1 MSILALKTK
10 NIMEHKT
17 LQFFQRPLQPGCL
30 FSFLFFLMAFF
41 LSQEAVAQ
49 ESRKSAV
56 QQIKE
61 AEDGDVIDL
70 EGKTYTWDYVELSG
84 KKTVTLK
91 NGTIIRRDDQK
102 LREMLFGIG
111 DGFKLILDEVDLK
124 GGEFSKGAPIVYVK
138 WGGTLE
144 MNGGAITEARVD
156 DAVASCVE
164 VSGGGTFIMNGTW
177 IDGEKG
183 LTEGEIKVEEGGT
196 LVMNGGS
203 AKWVMNDGTTKIGGD
218 ASIREYYGSMKP
230 LEIFAPLTEG
240 RIRYLSL
247 GSGMVGDVVAV
258 GVDGYTPTRSDATHF
273 YDVRKEF
280 AFGVKNGKIV
290 FVKPGQEDPV
300 IETEED
306 LTGAIDELPAGT
318 EEEPSDITVETEIS
332 VTNPVTVKD
341 KYITLGGGG
350 TLNSLDSDGILSV
363 NNGGLIL
370 DKITLN
376 GQWIDKRPLLE
387 VLNGSILNIHPNAV
401 INSKSEH
408 LATVH
413 VDKTSTL
420 VYEGIMEGHLHSIG
434 SLSLL
439 AGAVHGQVSSFT
451 SFKLSGNA
459 KIDVGIFLG
468 RIDTYIGKICL
479 TDPLRDKLDV
489 LTGVGMEPEVGN
501 PVLIAEG
508 VDGYRLTK
516 SDLSK
521 LNCLT
526 DGCEFYLD
534 NDCILMRKI
543 DYTANEKID
552 PAQLRIRTGN
562 GMVEADGIPAGHRYA
577 LYNLSGIIL
586 AKGVSDG
593 GTIRIPVSHSGI
605 YIFQA
610 AGVGKKIRV
619 SE

>member
-1 MSILALKTK
+1 
-10 NIMEHKT
+10 MEHKT

-49 ESRKSAV
+49 ESRKSAM

-70 EGKTYTWDYVELSG
+70 EGKTYVWDYVDLSG

-91 NGTIIRRDDQK
+91 NGTLIRTDDYYAY
-102 LREMLFGIG
+102 RVEMLFGIG
-111 DGFKLILDEVDLK
+111 NGFKLILDEVNLK

-230 LEIFAPLTEG
+230 LEIFAPLTKG
-240 RIRYLSL
+240 HIWYLSL

-273 YDVRKEF
+273 SDVRKEF

-306 LTGAIDELPAGT
+306 LTGVIDELPAGT
-318 EEEPSDITVETEIS
+318 EEEPSDVTVETEIS

-350 TLNSLDSDGILSV
+350 TLNSLNSGGIFSV
-363 NNGGLIL
+363 NNGGLVL
-370 DKITLN
+370 DNITLT
-376 GQWIDKRPLLE
+376 GQWIDTRPLLE
-387 VLNGSILNIHPNAV
+387 VLNGSILNIHPNTM
-401 INSKSEH
+401 IHSKSDH

-516 SDLSK
+516 SDLLK
-521 LNCLT
+521 LNCIT

-543 DYTANEKID
+543 DPSANEKID
-552 PAQLRIRTGN
+552 PSQLRIRTGN

>member
-1 MSILALKTK
+1 
-10 NIMEHKT
+10 MEHKT

-49 ESRKSAV
+49 ESRKTV
-56 QQIKE
+56 WQQIKE

-70 EGKTYTWDYVELSG
+70 KGETYEWNYIEFSG

-91 NGTIIRRDDQK
+91 NGTIIRPDGYSVNK
-102 LREMLFGIG
+102 VELLFGVG
-111 DGFKLILDEVDLK
+111 GGFKLILDEVKLK

-138 WGGTLE
+138 SGGILE

-156 DAVASCVE
+156 EAVPSCVRIA
-164 VSGGGTFIMNGTW
+164 GGGIFIMNGTV
-177 IDGEKG
+177 INGENAVG
-183 LTEGEIKVEEGGT
+183 EGEINVAEGGT
-196 LVMNGGS
+196 LVMNGGR
-203 AKWVMNDGTTKIGGD
+203 ANWVINNGTTKIGGD
-218 ASIREYYGSMKP
+218 AVIRKFCSSMKP
-230 LEIFAPLTEG
+230 LEIFAPLTDEIFAHSISFLYPG
-240 RIRYLSL
+240 ANVL
-247 GSGMVGDVVAV
+247 GQVVAI
-258 GVDGYTPTRSDATHF
+258 GVDGYTPTRSDASRF
-273 YDVRKEF
+273 YDVGKKF
-280 AFGVKNGKIV
+280 GFGVKNGKIV
-290 FVKPGQEDPV
+290 FVKLGQEDPV

-318 EEEPSDITVETEIS
+318 EEEPSDVIVETEIS
-332 VTNPVTVKD
+332 VTNPVTVKE

-350 TLNSLDSDGILSV
+350 TLNSLNSGGIFSV
-363 NNGGLIL
+363 NNGGLVL
-370 DKITLN
+370 DNITLK

-387 VLNGSILNIHPNAV
+387 VLNGSILNIHPNTM
-401 INSKSEH
+401 IHSKSDH

-516 SDLSK
+516 SDLLK
-521 LNCLT
+521 LNCIT

-543 DYTANEKID
+543 DPSANEKID

-562 GMVEADGIPAGHRYA
+562 GMVEADGIPVGHRYA

>member
-1 MSILALKTK
+1 
-10 NIMEHKT
+10 MEHKT

-273 YDVRKEF
+273 YDVMKEF

>member
-1 MSILALKTK
+1 
-10 NIMEHKT
+10 MEHKT

-111 DGFKLILDEVDLK
+111 DGFKLFLDEVDLK

>member
-1 MSILALKTK
+1 
-10 NIMEHKT
+10 MEHKT

-49 ESRKSAV
+49 ESRKSAM

-70 EGKTYTWDYVELSG
+70 EGKTYVWDYVDLSG

-91 NGTIIRRDDQK
+91 NGTLIRTDDYYAY
-102 LREMLFGIG
+102 RVEMLFGIG
-111 DGFKLILDEVDLK
+111 NGFKLILDEVNLK

-230 LEIFAPLTEG
+230 LEIFAPLTKG
-240 RIRYLSL
+240 HIWYLSL

-273 YDVRKEF
+273 SDVRKEF

-306 LTGAIDELPAGT
+306 LTGVIDELPAGT
-318 EEEPSDITVETEIS
+318 EEEPSDVTVETEIS

-350 TLNSLDSDGILSV
+350 TLNSLNSGGIFSV
-363 NNGGLIL
+363 NNGGLVL
-370 DKITLN
+370 DNITLK

-387 VLNGSILNIHPNAV
+387 VLNGSILNIHPNTM
-401 INSKSEH
+401 IHSKSDH

-516 SDLSK
+516 SDLLK
-521 LNCLT
+521 LNCIT

-543 DYTANEKID
+543 DPSANEKID
-552 PAQLRIRTGN
+552 PSQLRIRTGN

>member
-1 MSILALKTK
+1 
-10 NIMEHKT
+10 MEHKT

-41 LSQEAVAQ
+41 LPQEAVAQ

-70 EGKTYTWDYVELSG
+70 EGKTYVLDYVELSG

-111 DGFKLILDEVDLK
+111 DGFKLILDEVNLK
-124 GGEFSKGAPIVYVK
+124 GGKLSKGAPIVYVK

-156 DAVASCVE
+156 DAVVSCVE

-258 GVDGYTPTRSDATHF
+258 GVDGYTPTSSDATHF
-273 YDVRKEF
+273 SDVRKEF

-318 EEEPSDITVETEIS
+318 EEEPSDVTVETEIS

-387 VLNGSILNIHPNAV
+387 VLNGSILNINPNAV

-408 LATVH
+408 RATVH
-413 VDKTSTL
+413 VDNTSTV
-420 VYEGIMEGHLHSIG
+420 VYEGIMNGHLHSIG

-451 SFKLSGNA
+451 PFKLSGNA

-468 RIDTYIGKICL
+468 RVDKYIGKICL

-489 LTGVGMEPEVGN
+489 LTGMGMEPEVGN

-521 LNCLT
+521 LNCIT

-543 DYTANEKID
+543 DPSANEKID

-562 GMVEADGIPAGHRYA
+562 GMVEADGIPVGHRYA

>member
-1 MSILALKTK
+1 
-10 NIMEHKT
+10 MEHKT

-49 ESRKSAV
+49 ESRKSAM

-70 EGKTYTWDYVELSG
+70 EGKTYVWDYVDLSG

-91 NGTIIRRDDQK
+91 NGTLIRTDDYYAY
-102 LREMLFGIG
+102 RVEMLFGIG
-111 DGFKLILDEVDLK
+111 NGFKLILDEVNLK

-230 LEIFAPLTEG
+230 LEIFAPLTKG
-240 RIRYLSL
+240 HIWYLSL

-273 YDVRKEF
+273 SDVRKEF

-300 IETEED
+300 IETE
-306 LTGAIDELPAGT
+306 
-318 EEEPSDITVETEIS
+318 
-332 VTNPVTVKD
+332 
-341 KYITLGGGG
+341 
-350 TLNSLDSDGILSV
+350 
-363 NNGGLIL
+363 
-370 DKITLN
+370 
-376 GQWIDKRPLLE
+376 
-387 VLNGSILNIHPNAV
+387 
-401 INSKSEH
+401 
-408 LATVH
+408 
-413 VDKTSTL
+413 
-420 VYEGIMEGHLHSIG
+420 
-434 SLSLL
+434 
-439 AGAVHGQVSSFT
+439 
-451 SFKLSGNA
+451 
-459 KIDVGIFLG
+459 
-468 RIDTYIGKICL
+468 
-479 TDPLRDKLDV
+479 
-489 LTGVGMEPEVGN
+489 
-501 PVLIAEG
+501 
-508 VDGYRLTK
+508 
-516 SDLSK
+516 
-521 LNCLT
+521 
-526 DGCEFYLD
+526 
-534 NDCILMRKI
+534 
-543 DYTANEKID
+543 
-552 PAQLRIRTGN
+552 
-562 GMVEADGIPAGHRYA
+562 
-577 LYNLSGIIL
+577 
-586 AKGVSDG
+586 
-593 GTIRIPVSHSGI
+593 
-605 YIFQA
+605 
-610 AGVGKKIRV
+610 
-619 SE
+619 

>member
-1 MSILALKTK
+1 
-10 NIMEHKT
+10 MEHKT

-49 ESRKSAV
+49 ESRKSAM

-70 EGKTYTWDYVELSG
+70 EGKTYVWDYVDLSG

-91 NGTIIRRDDQK
+91 NGTLIRTDDYYAY
-102 LREMLFGIG
+102 RVEMLFGIG
-111 DGFKLILDEVDLK
+111 NGFKLILDEVNLK

-156 DAVASCVE
+156 DAVAIWVE
-164 VSGGGTFIMNGTW
+164 VSGGVTFIMNGTW

-230 LEIFAPLTEG
+230 LEIFAPLTKG
-240 RIRYLSL
+240 HIWYLSL

-273 YDVRKEF
+273 SDVRKEF

-306 LTGAIDELPAGT
+306 LTGVIDELPAGT
-318 EEEPSDITVETEIS
+318 EEEPSDVTVETEIS

-350 TLNSLDSDGILSV
+350 TLNSLNSGGIFSV
-363 NNGGLIL
+363 NNGGLVL
-370 DKITLN
+370 DNITLK

-387 VLNGSILNIHPNAV
+387 VLNGSILNIHPNTM
-401 INSKSEH
+401 IHSKSDH

-516 SDLSK
+516 SDLLK
-521 LNCLT
+521 LNCIT

-543 DYTANEKID
+543 DPSANEKID
-552 PAQLRIRTGN
+552 PSQLRIRTGN

>member
-1 MSILALKTK
+1 M
-10 NIMEHKT
+10 
-17 LQFFQRPLQPGCL
+17 
-30 FSFLFFLMAFF
+30 
-41 LSQEAVAQ
+41 
-49 ESRKSAV
+49 

>member
-1 MSILALKTK
+1 M
-10 NIMEHKT
+10 
-17 LQFFQRPLQPGCL
+17 
-30 FSFLFFLMAFF
+30 
-41 LSQEAVAQ
+41 
-49 ESRKSAV
+49 

-70 EGKTYTWDYVELSG
+70 EGKTYVWDYVDLSG

-91 NGTIIRRDDQK
+91 NGTLIRTDDYYAY
-102 LREMLFGIG
+102 RVEMLFGIG
-111 DGFKLILDEVDLK
+111 NGFKLILDEVNLK

-230 LEIFAPLTEG
+230 LEIFAPLTKG
-240 RIRYLSL
+240 HIWYLSL

-273 YDVRKEF
+273 SDVRKEF

-306 LTGAIDELPAGT
+306 LTGVIDELPAGT
-318 EEEPSDITVETEIS
+318 EEEPSDVTVETEIS

-350 TLNSLDSDGILSV
+350 TLNSLNSGGIFSV
-363 NNGGLIL
+363 NNGGLVL
-370 DKITLN
+370 DNITLK

-387 VLNGSILNIHPNAV
+387 VLNGSILNIHPNTM
-401 INSKSEH
+401 IHSKSDH

-516 SDLSK
+516 SDLLK
-521 LNCLT
+521 LNCIT

-543 DYTANEKID
+543 DPSANEKID
-552 PAQLRIRTGN
+552 PSQLRIRTGN

>member
-1 MSILALKTK
+1 
-10 NIMEHKT
+10 MEHKT

-49 ESRKSAV
+49 ESRKSAM

-70 EGKTYTWDYVELSG
+70 EGKTYVWDYVDLSG

-91 NGTIIRRDDQK
+91 NGTLIRTDDYYAY
-102 LREMLFGIG
+102 RVEMLFGIG
-111 DGFKLILDEVDLK
+111 NGFKLILDEVNLK

-230 LEIFAPLTEG
+230 LEIFAPLTKG
-240 RIRYLSL
+240 HIWYLSL

-273 YDVRKEF
+273 SDVRKEF

-306 LTGAIDELPAGT
+306 LTGVIDELPAGT
-318 EEEPSDITVETEIS
+318 EEEPSDVTVETEIS

-350 TLNSLDSDGILSV
+350 TLNSLNSGGIFSV
-363 NNGGLIL
+363 NNGGLVL
-370 DKITLN
+370 DNITLK

-387 VLNGSILNIHPNAV
+387 VLNGSILNIHPNTM
-401 INSKSEH
+401 IHSKSDH

-516 SDLSK
+516 SDLLK
-521 LNCLT
+521 LNCIT

-543 DYTANEKID
+543 DPSANEKID
-552 PAQLRIRTGN
+552 PSQLRIRTGN

-605 YIFQA
+605 YILQIYK
-610 AGVGKKIRV
+610 VKP
-619 SE
+619 